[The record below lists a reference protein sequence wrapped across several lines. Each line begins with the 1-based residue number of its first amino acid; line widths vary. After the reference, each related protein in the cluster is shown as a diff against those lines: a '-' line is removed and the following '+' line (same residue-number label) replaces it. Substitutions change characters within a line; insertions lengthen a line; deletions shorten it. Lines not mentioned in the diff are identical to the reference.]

1 MSIGKTPTMDRRSF
15 LQGAGLS
22 LALPFL
28 KSGAPRAFAAAPEE
42 RPRRILAIGNHLGF
56 YPQAF
61 FPKEAGADYVS
72 SQTLKNIEKHRKNF
86 TVFSNLD
93 DGAHGGHSGV
103 HAFLSGGIRKEE
115 SGGFPEKNISLDQV
129 AAEHSGSTARFPS
142 ITAGLAGGTDMCWTR
157 TGVRIPPVNNPARLF
172 EALFVQSSKAERD
185 LERTRLGH
193 RGSVLDALRDSAK
206 SLHGDLNSAD
216 RDKLDQYLTSVR
228 DVERRL
234 QMSEAWLDKPKP
246 KPGIKA
252 VTDEERMHI
261 EEMPLFFDL
270 LTLALQTDST
280 RVATFEIPMGFTT
293 VDLDGVTSGYHGL
306 SHHSKGENK
315 LDQLKV
321 VEDYIFTQVNRLFDG
336 LQEAKIFN
344 DTLVVMGSGM
354 SDGSK
359 HSNKDLPVL
368 LAGGGLKHQGHVVC
382 PADKHKRVP
391 LSNLWLSSLQWFG
404 VERERFGK
412 SNGTFSKMDFS

>member
-1 MSIGKTPTMDRRSF
+1 MRSMNLHSIDRRSF
-15 LQGAGLS
+15 LQGVGVA
-22 LALPFL
+22 LALPML
-28 KSGAPRAFAAAPEE
+28 ESRARGAQPQ

-56 YPQAF
+56 YPPTF
-61 FPKEAGADYVS
+61 FPKAAGAAYVS
-72 SQTLKNIEKHRKNF
+72 RQTLKNIEKHRKDF

-93 DGAHGGHSGV
+93 DGANGGHSGV

-115 SGGFPEKNISLDQV
+115 SKGFPEKNISLDQV
-129 AAEHSGSTARFPS
+129 AAEHSGSAARFPS
-142 ITAGLAGGTDMCWTR
+142 ITAGLAEGTDMCWTR

-172 EALFVQSSKAERD
+172 QALFVQSSKAEREI
-185 LERTRLGH
+185 ERQRLGH
-193 RGSVLDALRDSAK
+193 RGSVLDALRESAK

-228 DVERRL
+228 YVERRL
-234 QMSEAWLDKPKP
+234 QMSRDWLDKPKP
-246 KPGIKA
+246 KPSIKA
-252 VTDEERMHI
+252 VADEERMHI

-293 VDLDGVTSGYHGL
+293 SDLDNVTSGYHGL
-306 SHHSKGENK
+306 SHHSNGENK
-315 LDQLKV
+315 LEQLKV

-336 LQEAKIFN
+336 LQEAKIFD

-404 VERERFGK
+404 IERESFGK
-412 SNGTFSKMDFS
+412 SSGTFSQMDFS